1 VLTSGRAASAATVPV
16 ELHAKLTEIGTL
28 EIWCSEAGGQRTWRL
43 QFDVRAASQAGA
55 ARHAGAAERQGV
67 VDEQTLAAGRALIR
81 AAFRKGAAADGK
93 GRRRAGRAGETA
105 GAGDRAVRWEWP
117 ASLARGFWETL
128 HELEPAR
135 RLSPEH
141 EARWLSLAGFAL
153 RPGYG
158 LAVDDWRVGQTWKL
172 AAQGLAFP
180 KHEQNRAE
188 WWVLWRRLAGGLTA
202 GQQAAVADPLVADW
216 RTYLRKQGVGVR
228 GRQAAFQFGPAES
241 AEVWRLLGSLEL
253 LRPATKLELGAML
266 LDRLPREK
274 AGQARDAILFALGRV
289 GARVPVYGPLNAM
302 VDPAAAEQWARGWSR
317 STHPTRRRRSPP
329 CSWRGGPATAGATCR
344 TRRGRKSR
352 VGWGRR
358 GAPDHLVEL
367 VREGGTLREEEQRD
381 VMGESLPRGLRIE

>member
-1 VLTSGRAASAATVPV
+1 V
-16 ELHAKLTEIGTL
+16 
-28 EIWCSEAGGQRTWRL
+28 AG
-43 QFDVRAASQAGA
+43 V
-55 ARHAGAAERQGV
+55 ARPR
-67 VDEQTLAAGRALIR
+67 
-81 AAFRKGAAADGK
+81 
-93 GRRRAGRAGETA
+93 
-105 GAGDRAVRWEWP
+105 
-117 ASLARGFWETL
+117 FWETL

-216 RTYLRKQGVGVR
+216 RTYVRKQGVGVR

-253 LRPATKLELGAML
+253 LRPATKL
-266 LDRLPREK
+266 D
-274 AGQARDAILFALGRV
+274 
-289 GARVPVYGPLNAM
+289 
-302 VDPAAAEQWARGWSR
+302 WARCCSTGCRGRRPARRVTRSCSR
-317 STHPTRRRRSPP
+317 SAGSARGCRS
-329 CSWRGGPATAGATCR
+329 TAR
-344 TRRGRKSR
+344 
-352 VGWGRR
+352 
-358 GAPDHLVEL
+358 
-367 VREGGTLREEEQRD
+367 
-381 VMGESLPRGLRIE
+381 